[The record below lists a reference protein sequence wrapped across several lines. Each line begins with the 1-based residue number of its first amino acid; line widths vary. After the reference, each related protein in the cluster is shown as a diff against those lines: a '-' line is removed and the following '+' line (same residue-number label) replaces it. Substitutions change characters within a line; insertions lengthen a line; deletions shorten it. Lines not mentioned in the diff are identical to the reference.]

1 MDRVAHW
8 VSRGA
13 GLAVL
18 ALSASLALA
27 PTASAASFDCA
38 KAGTP
43 TEKAVCKDPAVSRL
57 DEEVAAAF
65 KAALAFWPAG
75 NWQAYIRNEQR
86 LWLKDRDGIC
96 KADAACLK
104 QDYDRRLIYLKSPDL
119 KWTGRYVAG
128 QCPQDGIFLDATPRY
143 PKVGVDVDIYICPN
157 SSGNMLLQGW
167 GKVDAAGRL
176 SWQDE
181 AHCSYTLTFTQDA
194 VTLSASETGVCKPP
208 MLDARVFRR
217 DPAKSPFLQD

>member
-1 MDRVAHW
+1 MVRVAPW
-8 VSRGA
+8 V
-13 GLAVL
+13 GLA
-18 ALSASLALA
+18 ALISLGS
-27 PTASAASFDCA
+27 TASTSAVHAASFDCA

-43 TEKAVCKDPAVSRL
+43 TEKAICKDSAVSKL

-65 KAALAFWPAG
+65 KTAQAFWPAG
-75 NWQAYIRNEQR
+75 NWKAYILTEQR
-86 LWLKDRDGIC
+86 NWLKDRNSIC

-104 QDYDRRLIYLKSPDL
+104 QDYERRLIYLKSPDL

-128 QCPQDGIFLDATPRY
+128 QCPKDGIFLDATPRY
-143 PKVGVDVDIYICPN
+143 SEVGVDVEIYICPN
-157 SSGNMLLQGW
+157 SSGNMLLQGR

-181 AHCSYTLTFTQDA
+181 ARCLYTLTFTQDT
-194 VTLSASETGVCKPP
+194 VTLSGSETGVCKPP
-208 MLDARVFRR
+208 MLDARIFRR